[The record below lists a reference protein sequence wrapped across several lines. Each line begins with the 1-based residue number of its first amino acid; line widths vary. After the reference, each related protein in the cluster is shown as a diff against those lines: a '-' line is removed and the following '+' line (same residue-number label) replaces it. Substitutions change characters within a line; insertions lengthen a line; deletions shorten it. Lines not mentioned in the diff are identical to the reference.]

1 MIFKFSPNAAQ
12 SPDTDFVQVITYS
25 EGARGDYSI
34 DLEGFRRLLESEKL
48 EGRTVSNYLSTARIL
63 EQDLSRLA
71 GKGLDETWAEF
82 EDRYLRRIME
92 QIIKTESGYRAKD
105 IEPYI
110 DDAREKVDREMGEA
124 AT

>member
-1 MIFKFSPNAAQ
+1 
-12 SPDTDFVQVITYS
+12 
-25 EGARGDYSI
+25 
-34 DLEGFRRLLESEKL
+34 
-48 EGRTVSNYLSTARIL
+48 LSTARIL

-92 QIIKTESGYRAKD
+92 QIIKTESGYRARD

-110 DDAREKVDREMGEA
+110 DDTREKVDREMGEA